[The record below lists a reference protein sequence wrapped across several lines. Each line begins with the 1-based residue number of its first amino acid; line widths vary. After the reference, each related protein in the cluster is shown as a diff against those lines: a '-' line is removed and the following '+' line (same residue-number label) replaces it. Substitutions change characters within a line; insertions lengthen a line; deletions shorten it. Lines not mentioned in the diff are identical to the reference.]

1 MLTSS
6 SLLTGQIVAN
16 PESMPLTNPLIV
28 FIEEVTAHY
37 RRSLGMVGDGT
48 GEEDVPPGPRPKVDM
63 GQLPVK
69 FCVLRVPDKN
79 GKQMLG
85 GDEVSTLP
93 VFFCFFLDSYNNS
106 LLTFKL

>member
-37 RRSLGMVGDGT
+37 RRSLGMVG
-48 GEEDVPPGPRPKVDM
+48 EEDVPPGPRPKVDM

-69 FCVLRVPDKN
+69 LCVLRVPDKN

-93 VFFCFFLDSYNNS
+93 VFFVFFLDSYNNS

>member
-1 MLTSS
+1 
-6 SLLTGQIVAN
+6 
-16 PESMPLTNPLIV
+16 
-28 FIEEVTAHY
+28 
-37 RRSLGMVGDGT
+37 MV

-69 FCVLRVPDKN
+69 LCVLRVPDKN
-79 GKQMLG
+79 GKQKLG

-106 LLTFKL
+106 LLTFKLKLK